1 MHSREAIWKEHQM
14 AKAKK
19 RKQQQCCKVMQ
30 AIDTIEKAAAT
41 AMKIYRVVMPIAKAI
56 LRNGRMSK

>member
-1 MHSREAIWKEHQM
+1 M
-14 AKAKK
+14 AKAQK